1 MYVDPS
7 PKASADLFAR
17 LKDFFGRDSK
27 TVSGVGDGAYLD
39 SGGGLYVRK
48 GKVRFFLAGAGTSKQ
63 LNDLAAGIAG
73 QL

>member
-48 GKVRFFLAGAGTSKQ
+48 GKVRFFFVGAGTSKQ